1 MRRKSVSGF
10 TLIEVM
16 IVIVIIGI
24 MAAIATPSF
33 LDYMKRQRLSGAAR
47 IVFTDLMNARQQ
59 AVTQNKWVALM
70 IDNDH
75 QYKIFT
81 DDNKNGTADDGG
93 TITTRDLH
101 PDYGDVTFSTLAGKV
116 VTFYPNGTGS
126 TATLGLTGSTGSKS
140 ITISTAGRVKIK

>member
-1 MRRKSVSGF
+1 MRSKSFSGF

-101 PDYGDVTFSTLAGKV
+101 PDYSDVTFTTSAGKV

-140 ITISTAGRVKIK
+140 ITIVSNGRVKIN